1 MLRSFS
7 AASEVIG
14 TDPGECAAQA
24 ARVTASAVRRCKRS
38 PERSMHRES
47 QDAAQRAG
55 RLYAVRVVE
64 APVEGDPRA
73 EGDPA
78 GEEVLELEAEPSINL
93 VRVEGASVEH
103 LSEAEVRRDL
113 RSVASA
119 DVEPHRSE
127 PARERDV
134 PRRKL
139 RRFLQAHAER
149 HEGEPHLQVA
159 AVKERHVLGQVSVE
173 RFDAAQEPEVESEP
187 GADGFIA
194 FSGARGKRAGTDQDQ
209 GDPSQAGP
217 LAAAQ
222 YRSATSPQRAGAH
235 APRPRATG
243 ARSARPRAER
253 SLPSRLTHAHAP
265 SPSSQRTPS
274 GAVPVTRSHPI
285 CTQWR
290 W

>member
-7 AASEVIG
+7 AASEVMG

-24 ARVTASAVRRCKRS
+24 ARVTAIAKRRKWS
-38 PERSMHRES
+38 PERGMHREA

-55 RLYAVRVVE
+55 RLYTVRVVE
-64 APVEGDPRA
+64 APVEGEPRA

-78 GEEVLELEAEPSINL
+78 GEEVLELEPQPAIDL
-93 VRVEGASVEH
+93 VGVEGASVEH

-119 DVEPHRSE
+119 DVESHRSE
-127 PARERDV
+127 PAREGDV

-159 AVKERHVLGQVSVE
+159 AVEERHVLGQVSVE

-222 YRSATSPQRAGAH
+222 YRSAMSPQRAGAH

-243 ARSARPRAER
+243 ARSA
-253 SLPSRLTHAHAP
+253 SLA
-265 SPSSQRTPS
+265 PS
-274 GAVPVTRSHPI
+274 GACRRPALTHTHTRRAPAPSARRPAR
-285 CTQWR
+285 CR
-290 W
+290 